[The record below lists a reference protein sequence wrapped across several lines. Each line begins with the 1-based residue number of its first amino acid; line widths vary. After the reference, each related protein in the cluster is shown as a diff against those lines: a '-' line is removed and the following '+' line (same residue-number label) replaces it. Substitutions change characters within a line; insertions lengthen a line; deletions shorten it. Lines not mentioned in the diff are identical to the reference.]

1 MFKLDLLMS
10 QFRYEIESY
19 KRILNFFT
27 EENIKFKKR
36 LSDFIIESDINDN
49 DFMEQVEY
57 FHNYLLKEDEY
68 MSFLKNELT
77 DQEKLM
83 SQAGDGDIDLAKEM
97 LNTQHKIRKE
107 FQFVEDDFHKL
118 TFDLHN
124 YMSAFFSTGMSSADY
139 HFM

>member
-1 MFKLDLLMS
+1 MFKIDLLMN

-36 LSDFIIESDINDN
+36 LSEFIIESDIDDN
-49 DFMEQVEY
+49 KFMEQVEY
-57 FHNYLLKEDEY
+57 FHNYLIKEDEY
-68 MSFLKNELT
+68 IGFLQTELA

-83 SQAGDGDIDLAKEM
+83 SHSADIDSLKEM
-97 LNTQHKIRKE
+97 LNSQHKIRKE
-107 FQFVEDDFHKL
+107 LQFVEDDFHKL
-118 TFDLHN
+118 TYELNN
-124 YMSAFFSTGMSSADY
+124 YMCTFFSSGMSSPNY

>member
-1 MFKLDLLMS
+1 MFKIDLLMS

-36 LSDFIIESDINDN
+36 LSDFIIESDID
-49 DFMEQVEY
+49 DHEFMEQVEY

-68 MSFLKNELT
+68 ISFLQSELS
-77 DQEKLM
+77 DQEKLL
-83 SQAGDGDIDLAKEM
+83 SQPADTELAKEM
-97 LNTQHKIRKE
+97 LQTQHKIRKE
-107 FQFVEDDFHKL
+107 LQFVEDDFHKL
-118 TFDLHN
+118 TFDLNN

>member
-1 MFKLDLLMS
+1 MFKIDLLMN

-36 LSDFIIESDINDN
+36 LSEFIIESDIDDN
-49 DFMEQVEY
+49 QFMEQVEY
-57 FHNYLLKEDEY
+57 FHNYLIKEDEY
-68 MSFLKNELT
+68 IGFLQTELA

-83 SQAGDGDIDLAKEM
+83 SHSADIDSLKEM
-97 LNTQHKIRKE
+97 LNSQHKIRKE
-107 FQFVEDDFHKL
+107 LQFVEDDFHKL
-118 TFDLHN
+118 TYELNN
-124 YMSAFFSTGMSSADY
+124 YMCTFFSSGMSSPNY

>member
-1 MFKLDLLMS
+1 MFKIDLLMS

-19 KRILNFFT
+19 KRMLNFFT

-68 MSFLKNELT
+68 ISFLKNELT

-107 FQFVEDDFHKL
+107 LQFVEDDFHKL
-118 TFDLHN
+118 TFDLNN
-124 YMSAFFSTGMSSADY
+124 YMSAFFSTGMSNAGY

>member
-1 MFKLDLLMS
+1 MFKIDLLMS

-36 LSDFIIESDINDN
+36 LSDFIIESDID
-49 DFMEQVEY
+49 DHEFMEQVEY
-57 FHNYLLKEDEY
+57 FHNYLLKEDEFI
-68 MSFLKNELT
+68 SFLQSELS
-77 DQEKLM
+77 DQEKLL
-83 SQAGDGDIDLAKEM
+83 SQPADTELAKEM
-97 LNTQHKIRKE
+97 LQTQHKIRKE
-107 FQFVEDDFHKL
+107 LQFVEDDFHKL
-118 TFDLHN
+118 TFDLNN